1 MKRTTFL
8 TAALLMG
15 GTGALAFASA
25 SLGGVEPASSQESA
39 QEVAPAKDVVATL
52 AAEYDE
58 AVKAHKKELK
68 EAKRT
73 ERKAIRD
80 RHPVNEYWPKFQK
93 LAEGNNGRAL
103 MWLADHVKD
112 NRSIKRADRAKTLKP
127 IYAALIKH
135 HGDKA
140 WFGDALNSLSKNAKM
155 LEEADVAQFYKDA
168 ATGTKGD
175 AKGLALFYGAKALMK
190 DDPKTANGFLDT
202 LLKEHKNDHVYT
214 KAQAMRV
221 KSSDVVV
228 GKAAPDFLGETKDG
242 FKFHLEDYKGKVTVL
257 DFYGFW

>member
-15 GTGALAFASA
+15 GTGAFAFASA
-25 SLGGVEPASSQESA
+25 SVGGVEPVSTQESA
-39 QEVAPAKDVVATL
+39 QEVAPAKDEVEAL
-52 AAEYDE
+52 ASEYDK
-58 AVKAHKKELK
+58 AVTAHKKLVK

-80 RHPVNEYWPKFQK
+80 QHPIKDYWPKFQK
-93 LAEGNNGRAL
+93 LGQANNGLAL
-103 MWLADHVKD
+103 LWLADHVKD

-127 IYAALIKH
+127 LYAALIKH

-155 LEEADVAQFYKDA
+155 LEATDVAQFYKNA

-190 DDPKTANGFLDT
+190 DDPETANGFLDT
-202 LLKEHKNDHVYT
+202 LLKEYRDDHVYT
-214 KAQAMRV
+214 KAQKMRV
-221 KSSDVVV
+221 KASDVVV